1 VGPFRFRLASVLTVW
16 RRRED
21 AALGNLQRQRAV
33 VQAAE
38 ARVTAAIAAREA
50 AQREAAGALCAA
62 SSASVAGD
70 PAWHRNWIVELSAR
84 IAIAREARATALEQ
98 ERAALRAWQTARR
111 DVRVLERLEDR
122 ARARHQVET
131 TRADLRQMDAL
142 AALRAP
148 KGQAW

>member
-1 VGPFRFRLASVLTVW
+1 MRPFRFRLASVLTVW
-16 RRRED
+16 RRREE

-38 ARVTAAIAAREA
+38 RRVADAIEARTAAQHDAARA
-50 AQREAAGALCAA
+50 I
-62 SSASVAGD
+62 VACTAPTVYAD

-84 IAIAREARATALEQ
+84 IEVARDALAAALDH
-98 ERAALRAWQTARR
+98 ERAALHAWQKARR
-111 DVRVLERLEDR
+111 DVRVLERLEER

>member
-1 VGPFRFRLASVLTVW
+1 MRPFRFRLASVLTVW

-21 AALGNLQRQRAV
+21 AALANLQRQRAA

-38 ARVTAAIAAREA
+38 HRLALAIEAKREAHATAA
-50 AQREAAGALCAA
+50 QAL
-62 SSASVAGD
+62 VTDRDHTD

-84 IAIAREARATALEQ
+84 IQVARDALASCLDA
-98 ERAALRAWQTARR
+98 ERAALRTWQMARR
-111 DVRVLERLEDR
+111 DVRVLERLEER
-122 ARARHQVET
+122 ARGRYQVEA